1 MWCRGIRGAITATE
15 NSEESILEATT
26 ELLQQMIKAN
36 DIEADQIASATFTTT
51 VDLNAEYPAVAA
63 RRLGWVDTALSVR
76 SRDERAE
83 GSEEGDSGNGPDQHG
98 EDGER
103 HKARIYER
111 CQKAQAGQCG
121 ARVHRGGGERVG
133 SRVRGRRDD

>member
-15 NSEESILEATT
+15 NSEEAILEATT

-63 RRLGWVDTALSVR
+63 RRLGWVDTALLCGHEMNVPK
-76 SRDERAE
+76 
-83 GSEEGDSGNGPDQHG
+83 GLKKGGPGNGADQHG
-98 EDGER
+98 EEGER
-103 HKARIYER
+103 HKARIHER
-111 CQKAQAGQCG
+111 CQKAQAGQRG
-121 ARVHRGGGERVG
+121 ARVRRGRGERTVSKA
-133 SRVRGRRDD
+133 SRETG

>member
-15 NSEESILEATT
+15 NSEEAILEATT

-76 SRDERAE
+76 PRDERA
-83 GSEEGDSGNGPDQHG
+83 
-98 EDGER
+98 
-103 HKARIYER
+103 
-111 CQKAQAGQCG
+111 
-121 ARVHRGGGERVG
+121 
-133 SRVRGRRDD
+133 

>member
-36 DIEADQIASATFTTT
+36 DIEADQIASVTFTTT

-63 RRLGWVDTALSVR
+63 RRLGWVDTALLCGHEMNVPKGLKKVVR
-76 SRDERAE
+76 AMVLINTEKTAKDIKHVYMKDARKLRPDNA
-83 GSEEGDSGNGPDQHG
+83 GPAYIEEVG
-98 EDGER
+98 
-103 HKARIYER
+103 
-111 CQKAQAGQCG
+111 
-121 ARVHRGGGERVG
+121 RG
-133 SRVRGRRDD
+133 